1 MSESMAVTKKRSK
14 SMAAGRRC
22 VPERNKMSID
32 DYDDVDWTG
41 RWHGKAFT
49 TEEEAVYHDMREN

>member
-1 MSESMAVTKKRSK
+1 
-14 SMAAGRRC
+14 MAAGRRC